1 MLTTNTLNLM
11 QAYKLKET
19 AQRANTLTSWVG
31 VFNSRLVVFPYG
43 CQYYIGSDL
52 YELSASLLVILL
64 AGHERSHWWWN
75 TYKPR
80 TKIEHIRTHKF

>member
-1 MLTTNTLNLM
+1 MSRWIFVFWGSNQAIWKAEYVTVVTTNTLNLM

-19 AQRANTLTSWVG
+19 AQRANTLTSWIG

-52 YELSASLLVILL
+52 Y
-64 AGHERSHWWWN
+64 
-75 TYKPR
+75 
-80 TKIEHIRTHKF
+80 